1 MAEKNNNYKALM
13 AIQMI
18 ATIVLGASLFFV
30 SGELYKVLATLLV
43 AFAICLLMQALVI
56 YVKPGLFGDKV
67 KRHPH
72 EDGSFKFHNSQKSPL
87 GDR

>member
-1 MAEKNNNYKALM
+1 MKADKNNNYKPLM

-43 AFAICLLMQALVI
+43 AFTIGLLIPTLLF

-67 KRHPH
+67 KSHPH
-72 EDGSFKFHNSQKSPL
+72 EDRFI
-87 GDR
+87 